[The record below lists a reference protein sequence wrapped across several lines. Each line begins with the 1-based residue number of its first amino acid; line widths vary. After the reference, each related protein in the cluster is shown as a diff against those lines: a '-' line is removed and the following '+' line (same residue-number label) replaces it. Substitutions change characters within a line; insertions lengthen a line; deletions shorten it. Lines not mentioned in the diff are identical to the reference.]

1 MIGRRLS
8 FLAIAFGMMTLVGGA
23 ADRADAQE
31 RYALIVS
38 GVAGGEKYAENHKKW
53 TDSLESILTK
63 RLAFAPDH
71 VTVLSESGA
80 AASSATRENVTR
92 ALASFK
98 QRVKAGDTLLVFL
111 IGHGTA
117 DSTTAKFN
125 LVGPDMDAKE
135 WKASLDGLAGRL
147 VFVDTTS
154 SSFPFVE
161 AISGKNRVVIAA
173 TDSLSQRYDTVFPQ
187 FFIEA
192 LEQGTKA
199 DADKNGRLS
208 VWEAFVYASQA
219 VKAAFEQKGTL
230 VTERSVIDDNGD
242 GVAKEATAATGSDG
256 VLSKT
261 TFLDAEPAATAA
273 NAAVAGL
280 EKQRVALEAR
290 IEELKGRKD
299 QMPAGQYEE
308 ELEKLAVEL
317 AQVAAKIRSAK

>member
-1 MIGRRLS
+1 MTWVSWRAAVA
-8 FLAIAFGMMTLVGGA
+8 LAVLLAGGGA
-23 ADRADAQE
+23 RAAAQD
-31 RYALIVS
+31 RYALVVA

-53 TDSLESILTK
+53 TASLESLLVK
-63 RLAFAPDH
+63 RLGFVPDH
-71 VTVLSESGA
+71 VTILAESASPGA
-80 AASSATRENVTR
+80 SATRENVTR
-92 ALASFK
+92 ALASFT
-98 QRVKAGDTLLVFL
+98 QRVKADDTLVIFL

-135 WKASLDGLAGRL
+135 WKAALEGLAGRL

-154 SSFPFVE
+154 SSFPFVQTM
-161 AISGKNRVVIAA
+161 AGKNRVVIAA
-173 TDSLSQRYDTVFPQ
+173 TDSISQRYDTVFPEY
-187 FFIEA
+187 FIEA
-192 LEQGTKA
+192 LAQGATA

-219 VKAAFEQKGTL
+219 VKAAFDQKGTL

-256 VLSKT
+256 VLAKT
-261 TFLDAEPAATAA
+261 TFLDAEPASTAA

-280 EKQRVALEAR
+280 ERQRVALEAR

-308 ELEKLAVEL
+308 EFEKLAVEL
-317 AQVAAKIRSAK
+317 AQISAKIRSAK